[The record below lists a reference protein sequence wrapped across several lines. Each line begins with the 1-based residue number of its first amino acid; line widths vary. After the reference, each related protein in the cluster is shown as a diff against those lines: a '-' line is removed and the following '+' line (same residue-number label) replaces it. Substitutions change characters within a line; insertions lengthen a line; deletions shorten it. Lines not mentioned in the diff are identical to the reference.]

1 MKLFLNILLQRTTM
15 MIFGVLRTKKKKR
28 NLISSLNI
36 KTFSLDELQKSLSKA
51 HDIAYGPDHIHYKL
65 LKHSAD
71 SFSQDLLDLMNDL
84 WES

>member
-51 HDIAYGPDHIHYKL
+51 HDIACGPEDIHYKL
-65 LKHSAD
+65 LEHSPD
-71 SFSQDLLDLMNDL
+71 SSSQDLSDLMNDI
-84 WES
+84 WGS